1 MAVRS
6 NDEIMAMI
14 KERIGDATDDD
25 TITFIEDINDT
36 LNDYSAR
43 TADATNWRQKYEEN
57 DAEWRKKYRDRFFG
71 AENPEEEVIEDTDEV
86 QTPTKFEDLFEE
98 VENG

>member
-6 NDEIMAMI
+6 NEEIMAMI
-14 KERIGDATDDD
+14 KEIIGDDTDDA

-71 AENPEEEVIEDTDEV
+71 ADNPEDEIIEDTEDAPK
-86 QTPTKFEDLFEE
+86 PTKFEDLFKE
-98 VENG
+98 VE